1 MQPVILIAVVA
12 QVIISRVNRV
22 AGAIAGFL
30 ITLGILIWGLDAY
43 NSGYVITLF
52 GLELSLTIFLVACLV
67 WFIFDALELRNA
79 LKAREEPAAP
89 PPPAAPM

>member
-43 NSGYVITLF
+43 NSGYTITLV
-52 GLELSLTIFLVACLV
+52 GMELSQAIFLVVCLV
-67 WFIFDALELRNA
+67 WFGFDAMELRNA
-79 LKAREEPAAP
+79 LKAREIQAAAP
-89 PPPAAPM
+89 PPPPM